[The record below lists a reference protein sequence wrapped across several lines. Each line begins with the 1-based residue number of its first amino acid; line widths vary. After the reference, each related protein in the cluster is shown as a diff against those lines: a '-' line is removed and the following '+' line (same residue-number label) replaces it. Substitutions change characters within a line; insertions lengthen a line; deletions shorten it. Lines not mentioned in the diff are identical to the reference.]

1 MKKPFTPQQLT
12 DKIDQFK
19 YTRELIL
26 NDLWYGF
33 KCILVVTILV
43 LLKYFGERNQ

>member
-1 MKKPFTPQQLT
+1 MKKPFTPQQLNN
-12 DKIDQFK
+12 KIDQFK

-33 KCILVVTILV
+33 KCIVVVLILV
-43 LLKYFGERNQ
+43 LLKYLGDRT